1 MTPAPGGSARGAQ
14 PGRST
19 WSAIVAEATIAYRA
33 LRLLG
38 AAVRG

>member
-1 MTPAPGGSARGAQ
+1 VSRP
-14 PGRST
+14 T